1 LSSGCIRA
9 GIHSPVPVRV
19 AYVNSPP
26 ITRGETV
33 ASPASSALR
42 DHVGRSVRRYL
53 SDLGDHV
60 DGKLHEFV
68 LREVE
73 APLFAEVLRHFDGN
87 QTRAAAALGINRA
100 TLRRRLRDLGLD

>member
-1 LSSGCIRA
+1 MNAPPSIRGTA
-9 GIHSPVPVRV
+9 ANATG
-19 AYVNSPP
+19 
-26 ITRGETV
+26 
-33 ASPASSALR
+33 SALR
-42 DHVGRSVRRYL
+42 EHVGRAVRRYL
-53 SDLGDHV
+53 SDLGDHP
-60 DGKLHEFV
+60 DGELHAFV